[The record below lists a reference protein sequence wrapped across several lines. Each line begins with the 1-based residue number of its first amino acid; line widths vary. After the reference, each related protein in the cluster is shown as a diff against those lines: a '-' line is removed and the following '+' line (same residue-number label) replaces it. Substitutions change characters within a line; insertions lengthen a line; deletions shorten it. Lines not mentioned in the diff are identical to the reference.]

1 LTIRATIP
9 GLFFGA
15 TRNLEQLDQELGAI
29 GDLGNIE
36 IDVNEMEE
44 SEIECEEPEPS
55 TIAPV
60 SPEPEYSTG
69 ESSSEPDAKKSRPD
83 PLLLSPSPEE

>member
-1 LTIRATIP
+1 MTIRATIP
-9 GLFFGA
+9 GLFFGV
-15 TRNLEQLDQELGAI
+15 TRNLEQLDQELGAL
-29 GDLGNIE
+29 GDIE